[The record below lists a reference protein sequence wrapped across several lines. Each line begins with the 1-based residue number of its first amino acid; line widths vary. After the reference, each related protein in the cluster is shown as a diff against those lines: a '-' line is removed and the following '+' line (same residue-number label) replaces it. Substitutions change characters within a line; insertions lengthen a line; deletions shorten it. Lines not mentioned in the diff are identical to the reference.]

1 MNAVKR
7 RDLLVAAGAILLG
20 GTVHLPTRLGTSDV
34 KALAA
39 SVESLR
45 SVARQ
50 TGGYSPGLV
59 ALAERGEALARLPG
73 KDAARTAC
81 LRIAC
86 ESWTVAG
93 WTAADAGK
101 RAQAWSHYDRALGL
115 TEVTD
120 DAAAA
125 TKILYFTGTLE
136 SDAGRF
142 NEGLRLYQLASIRAL
157 DAPASVR
164 DMLLAPIAFA
174 YAALGRGDLS
184 RDYIAR
190 ALDVEQDAFLR
201 ANALTWV
208 ADAYALTGHLDR
220 SHAAVTQAIEAYPEG
235 SQRSA
240 VLAELTLAELH
251 RRTGEQDAD
260 TLIAGVRQ
268 RVEQT
273 ASVRAKYRLA
283 VVDGTLSA

>member
-1 MNAVKR
+1 MDAVNR
-7 RDLLVAAGAILLG
+7 RDLLVAAGAAAGTILLG

-50 TGGYSPGLV
+50 TGGYSPGLA

-73 KDAARTAC
+73 KDTARTAC

-101 RAQAWSHYDRALGL
+101 RALAWSHYDRALGL

-125 TKILYFTGTLE
+125 TKILYFTGTLQ
-136 SDAGRF
+136 SDAGRL

-164 DMLLAPIAFA
+164 DMLLAPIAYA
-174 YAALGRGDLS
+174 YAALDRGDLS
-184 RDYIAR
+184 RDYVAR
-190 ALDVEQDAFLR
+190 ALDVEQDAFLG

-208 ADAYALTGHLDR
+208 ADTYALTGHLDQ
-220 SHAAVTQAIEAYPEG
+220 SHAAVTQAIKTYPEG

-240 VLAELTLAELH
+240 VLACTDEPASRMP
-251 RRTGEQDAD
+251 RR
-260 TLIAGVRQ
+260 
-268 RVEQT
+268 
-273 ASVRAKYRLA
+273 
-283 VVDGTLSA
+283 